1 MVRNNKWEWP
11 SREANTRKNLNM
23 AHLSLIMNTILTRCE
38 HRNDIEFKLESRHI
52 LTPKGPMSVDGFLGS
67 SGRLSRRQKHE

>member
-1 MVRNNKWEWP
+1 
-11 SREANTRKNLNM
+11 
-23 AHLSLIMNTILTRCE
+23 MNSVVHGELVISIGAFT
-38 HRNDIEFKLESRHI
+38 SGPA